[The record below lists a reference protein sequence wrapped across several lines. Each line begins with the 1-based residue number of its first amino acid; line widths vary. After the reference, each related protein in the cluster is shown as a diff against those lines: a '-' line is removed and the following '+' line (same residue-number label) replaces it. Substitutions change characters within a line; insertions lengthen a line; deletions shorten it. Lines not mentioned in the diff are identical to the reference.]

1 MKAIANLSF
10 SNPNQ
15 LLLQGDWTLSSIR
28 TLDNKITRLSKQTT
42 TEIELNGHEIT
53 AMDTAGAW
61 IFYRLLSTL
70 ENQGKKVTVVN
81 LSAEHLQLL
90 NTVKSNAQDIDK
102 VIIEESKSNFFAL
115 VGKATFSYLNN
126 LQQWLTFTGELFI
139 SAMSLLLHPSRIRW
153 QYFLNILERN
163 GFRALPL
170 VGFLSFLIGVVLTY
184 QIGLELRIYG
194 ANIFIIN
201 LLGLATF
208 REFAPLL
215 SAIIIAGRTGAAFT
229 AQLGLMKANQEIDAL
244 QTMGFSPIDLL
255 IMPRIFGM
263 LIAMPLLTVWADI
276 FGVLGG
282 MVMAKNILNIS
293 YTAFIKG
300 FPYDVTLT
308 TFMIGIIKAPV
319 FALIIAAV
327 GCFQGLNV
335 AGSAESIGLQTTKS
349 VVLAIFLIILADAAF
364 SIVLTWLNI

>member
-1 MKAIANLSF
+1 MKAIANLSL
-10 SNPNQ
+10 NDHNK
-15 LLLQGDWTLSSIR
+15 LLLQGDWTLSGIQI
-28 TLDNKITRLSKQTT
+28 LENKITRLSKQAT
-42 TEIELNGHEIT
+42 TEVELNGHEIT

-61 IFYRLLSTL
+61 LFYRLLSTL
-70 ENQGKKVTVVN
+70 ESQGKKVTVIN
-81 LSAEHLQLL
+81 LSAEHQQLL
-90 NTVKSNAQDIDK
+90 NTIKENAQDIDT
-102 VIIEESKSNFFAL
+102 VVEEIKPNFFAR
-115 VGKATFSYLNN
+115 VGKTTITYLNN
-126 LQQWLTFTGELFI
+126 LQQWLSFIGELFI
-139 SAMSLLLHPSRIRW
+139 SALSLLLHPARIRW
-153 QYFLNILERN
+153 QYFFNILERN

-255 IMPRIFGM
+255 VMPRIFGM

-319 FALIIAAV
+319 FAFIIAAV

-335 AGSAESIGLQTTKS
+335 SGSAESIGMQTTKS